1 MQILASAHGSRILAL
16 TLSGAIGLGG
26 VSLSSVASADPFET
40 ISVLST
46 VAPPQ
51 FTLQPAPLTVI
62 AGESAELKAQAE
74 GVTSFRWQR
83 ATVAYSEHPDA
94 SEAWED
100 IDPQLVPSATSA
112 TLHFDQA
119 TAELQGF
126 YRVVAVGDGGET
138 ASEPVD
144 LTVTDQVS
152 ALPVTVDEPS
162 EAAPSAPTE
171 EPRPTALPLD
181 ETPAGLAPADT
192 LDQPGSVTEQAASDD
207 PSEAPAFPEGTVA
220 DYLSNFTELDTGN
233 PEIDGVYAGDWF
245 YFHTPRRTVSE
256 DPRPGSD
263 ETDPENYPFLA
274 WRWGGDGEWTYA
286 DFPTEYDANIYI
298 PALPAGSPTQ
308 MMQFEVAV
316 IYKPAGNQPKRFLH
330 YWRNSYPV
338 HPPYT
343 PPAEKKARIT
353 NPPQDVT
360 VQVGK
365 PATFT
370 IEIEGYPFSQATPYI
385 RTREMGPALA
395 PEFAIRDGWI
405 SEDALNSGA
414 AAKFDVATTRFSYE
428 YTIAKVTPEM
438 DSMVVEM
445 TSDDGRLTSNP
456 HGWPE
461 TIAKATLHVTDY
473 QQPADWA
480 APTVTTQPQSVTQ
493 APDDSGVVEVVLHTA
508 AEGAPKPNVR
518 WQRKL
523 PGGAWEDM
531 QNEGGFV
538 ATDPDLWLF
547 GSQAVNQAY
556 SGAQFRAKYT
566 NRLGEVFTDP
576 ATIVVRGQLA
586 DGWRRGE
593 SDDLVQYLVPE
604 FVEENQSF
612 TVSGKE
618 WKNTGAKNTGSII
631 SVRIDGLKA
640 GGDVYHPVTG
650 EILADKSIIAAARAN
665 FRGTWSASIPY
676 PEGWKAGEK
685 HTVML
690 STGELSEGDNVRS
703 ESAEITVLPVAELPV
718 ITAQPE
724 SVEDDGSGVAEFLV
738 EAEANA
744 PMRFQWQYRFPDGD
758 WEDYEDGED
767 ATSDLIAVDI
777 VNPGHMHGWEYR
789 VLVSTSAGTVASEAA
804 SFYAPDTVS
813 GVRYDASRSY
823 HYGDNIEISLDGLE
837 SGDEVTFAIGGTNL
851 DHVEADESGMA
862 KTTVMIPAVNGIGA
876 DLKAGSVHI
885 TAAIWARDVFLNGP
899 DFIVGPDAS
908 VTPPTLTPLPTYTEV
923 AEGSE
928 GFSITPKVQGAL
940 QIQWNPGYNG
950 VVDGFW
956 GHDPVM
962 DFGPDWTELRHDG
975 VQISFTAWNA
985 GGAVRTMTELDI
997 IPADGSPSYPHV
1009 TAESETEGDA
1019 ALVWAEQDVE
1029 PGSIARVSGT
1039 GWLKADGTSGSTIA
1053 IKLNYRLLND
1063 QTGQYERTGSD
1074 VVKHPLNGSEDST
1087 IWKIAEANADG
1098 TFSTEVDLP
1107 ENIVPGQKLAL
1118 AVSSGVFAE
1127 GDMQRMIV
1135 TPSLVVGGVTWEEPP
1150 MEVIQCTPSVGK
1162 PTWEIQEQAELG
1174 DKLKISGKGWCHP
1187 RSGGSTIAIKI
1198 DDGAYSH
1205 LTDELNQNRTIW
1217 DIVYADDETGDWEA
1231 EIALPDGTTSG
1242 LLGSAPAFPE
1252 GEHSIRL
1259 LTGSL
1264 KEYDAIRTVGP
1275 STGYETYFV
1284 VGEYRPNALPSPL
1297 DIEGDALTDA
1307 NKNGVTV
1314 TQQQA
1319 PAPGQWVVT
1328 VPGGK
1333 KGDWVYVDA
1342 YAGPSSRGYFPEWKQ
1357 LDGNGQVTLS
1367 LAGVTLAVGD
1377 LNVTV
1382 QSGNQGQVGELVGW
1396 TQVTIEKPKSQ
1407 LPPVPVPNVVPP
1419 KITPPLPGAAPTV
1432 STPTVGTP
1440 IAAPAA
1446 RVAAAQSTAPA
1457 TIPEQPVKRG
1467 SQLDA
1472 SNAGQVTGVIEGDVV
1487 TLTVADGEPNQWIYA
1502 YIYTGVQVRPI
1513 GWVQLDANKQMKVD
1527 ISEMSDGNHKIAL
1540 VGVDGTLVGWTSAA
1554 KGKITAAQLQQE
1566 KTDEVLA
1573 QNAEEATIVPPVL
1586 SGMSSWMVNSM
1597 LAGGALLL
1605 IVAAAAAAFALRN
1618 RREQAR

>member
-1 MQILASAHGSRILAL
+1 MQFFAPARGSRILAL
-16 TLSGAIGLGG
+16 ALAGAIGLGG
-26 VSLSSVASADPFET
+26 VSHSSVASADPFET
-40 ISVLST
+40 ISVSPT
-46 VAPPQ
+46 AAPPQ
-51 FTLQPAPLTVI
+51 FTMQPTPLIAI
-62 AGESAELKAQAE
+62 AGEPVELKAEAA

-83 ATVAYSEHPDA
+83 ATAAYSDHPDA
-94 SEAWED
+94 SDVWED
-100 IDPQLVPSATSA
+100 INPQLVPSATAA

-119 TAELQGF
+119 SAEQGGL
-126 YRVVAVGDGGET
+126 YRVIAVGDGGEK
-138 ASEPVD
+138 ASDPAE
-144 LTVTDQVS
+144 LTVMDQVS

-162 EAAPSAPTE
+162 DAAPSAFPDE
-171 EPRPTALPLD
+171 LQPTA
-181 ETPAGLAPADT
+181 EVSSELAPAAAH
-192 LDQPGSVTEQAASDD
+192 DQPTGLTVQTASVD
-207 PSEAPAFPEGTVA
+207 PADAPAFPEGTLA
-220 DYLSNFTELDTGN
+220 DYISDFVELDTGN
-233 PEIDGVYAGDWF
+233 PEIDGVYAGDWLSF
-245 YFHTPRRTVSE
+245 FTPRRTVTE

-263 ETDPENYPFLA
+263 VSDPENYPFLA
-274 WRWGGDGEWTYA
+274 WRWGGDEVWTYA
-286 DFPTEYDANIYI
+286 ESPTEYSRYIDI
-298 PALPAGSPTQ
+298 PALPTGHPVET
-308 MMQFEVAV
+308 MQLEVAIV
-316 IYKPAGNQPKRFLH
+316 YKPVGDQPLQFLH
-330 YWRNSYPV
+330 YWQNSYPV

-343 PPAEKKARIT
+343 PPAEKDARIT
-353 NPPQDVT
+353 KLPQDVT

-370 IEIEGYPFSQATPYI
+370 IEIEGYPFSGAAPYI
-385 RTREMGPALA
+385 RTQEMGSALP
-395 PEFAIRDGWI
+395 PELAIRDGWI
-405 SEDALNSGA
+405 GEEILNSGSG
-414 AAKFDVATTRFSYE
+414 AKRDVTTTRFSYE

-438 DSMVVEM
+438 DGMVVEM

-461 TIAKATLHVTDY
+461 TISTATLHVTDY

-480 APTVTTQPQSVTQ
+480 APTVTTQPHSLTQ
-493 APDDSGVVEVVLHTA
+493 APDDSGVVEVVLNSAGDGT
-508 AEGAPKPNVR
+508 PKPNVR

-531 QNEGGFV
+531 QDEAGFN
-538 ATDPDLWLF
+538 ATGPDLYLV
-547 GSQAVNQAY
+547 GSQAVSQAQ
-556 SGAQFRAKYT
+556 SGAQFRARYT

-586 DGWRRGE
+586 DGWRWGE
-593 SDDLVQYLVPE
+593 SDELVQYLVPE
-604 FVEENQSF
+604 YVEKGQSF

-618 WKNTGAKNTGSII
+618 WKNTGAKNASSII
-631 SVRIDGLKA
+631 AVRIDGLKA
-640 GGDVYHPVTG
+640 GGDVHNPVTG

-665 FRGTWSASIPY
+665 FRGAWSATIPF
-676 PEGWKAGEK
+676 PNGWEAGQK
-685 HTVML
+685 HTVTL

-703 ESAEITVLPVAELPV
+703 ESAQITVLPVAELPV

-738 EAEANA
+738 EAEANV
-744 PMRFQWQYRFPDGD
+744 PMQFQWQYRFPGGD
-758 WEDYEDGED
+758 WEDYKGGED

-777 VNPGHMHGWEYR
+777 ANPGRMHGWEYR

-804 SFYAPDTVS
+804 TFRAPDTVT

-823 HYGDNIEISLDGLE
+823 HYGDTIEVSLDGLE
-837 SGDEVTFAIGGTNL
+837 AGEEVGFSVGNDTL
-851 DHVEADESGMA
+851 EDVEADESGVA
-862 KTTVMIPAVNGIGA
+862 KASVMIPAVNSYGA
-876 DLKAGSVHI
+876 DLTAGAVHI
-885 TAAIWARDVFLNGP
+885 TAAIWTRDVFLNGP

-908 VTPPTLTPLPTYTEV
+908 VPPPTLTPFPTYTEV
-923 AEGSE
+923 AEGSG
-928 GFSITPKVQGAL
+928 GFTMTPEVEGAL
-940 QIQWNPGYNG
+940 QIQWNPGRNG
-950 VVDGFW
+950 VIDGFW

-962 DFGPDWTELRHDG
+962 EFGPEWTELRNDG
-975 VQISFTAWNA
+975 TQLSFTAWNA
-985 GGAVRTMTELDI
+985 GGAVRTMTELDV

-1009 TAESETEGDA
+1009 TAESEAEGDA
-1019 ALVWAEQDVE
+1019 ALIWAERDIE
-1029 PGSIARVSGT
+1029 PGGSARVSGT

-1053 IKLNYRLLND
+1053 IKLNYRLVND
-1063 QTGQYERTGSD
+1063 QTGQYERAGSD
-1074 VVKHPLNGSEDST
+1074 IVKHPLNGSEDST
-1087 IWKIAEANADG
+1087 IWKIVEASADG
-1098 TFSTEVDLP
+1098 TFSTVVDLP

-1135 TPSLVVGGVTWEEPP
+1135 TPSLVVDGVEWEEPP
-1150 MEVIQCTPSVGK
+1150 MEVIQCTPSVEK
-1162 PTWEIQEQAELG
+1162 PTWEIQEQSKLG
-1174 DKLKISGKGWCHP
+1174 GKLKLSGKGWCHP

-1205 LTDELNQNRTIW
+1205 LTDDLNQNRTIW
-1217 DIVYADDETGDWEA
+1217 DIVYADDETGDWET
-1231 EIALPDGTTSG
+1231 EITLPDGTTSG
-1242 LLGSAPAFPE
+1242 PLGSAPAFPE

-1264 KEYDAIRTVGP
+1264 KEYDAIRTIGP
-1275 STGYETYFV
+1275 STGQATHFV
-1284 VGEYRPNALPSPL
+1284 VGEYRPNALPTPL
-1297 DIEGDALTDA
+1297 DIEGGALTEA

-1319 PAPGQWVVT
+1319 PAPGQWTVT

-1357 LDGNGQVTLS
+1357 LDANGQVTLS

-1382 QSGNQGQVGELVGW
+1382 QNGNQGHVGELLGW
-1396 TQVTIEKPKSQ
+1396 AQVTIEKPKSQ
-1407 LPPVPVPNVVPP
+1407 LPPVIVPNVVPP
-1419 KITPPLPGAAPTV
+1419 RVVTPPPPGAAPVVAAPTV
-1432 STPTVGTP
+1432 VTPT
-1440 IAAPAA
+1440 AAPTA

-1467 SQLDA
+1467 SQLNT

-1502 YIYTGVQVRPI
+1502 YVYTGVQVRPI

-1527 ISEMSDGNHKIAL
+1527 ISELPDGNHKIAL
-1540 VGVDGTLVGWTSAA
+1540 VSVDGVLVGWTSAA

-1573 QNAEEATIVPPVL
+1573 QNAEQEAAVLPPVL
-1586 SGMSSWMVNSM
+1586 TGMPTWMVNTL
-1597 LAGGALLL
+1597 LAVGALLL
-1605 IVAAAAAAFALRN
+1605 IAAAAAAAMALRN
-1618 RREQAR
+1618 RREQAQ